1 MTWENDKNETATQIY
16 SFIADFDEKIYAN
29 EERRE
34 DSLIQQAAHMQTAFS
49 FVSAALF
56 MVAAIIIDNRGR
68 ISLEFLLV
76 AFSSISAVLLSSLFC
91 ATQAQKRYKRTS
103 FPNARQL
110 QRLIENQHGNFC
122 SDAQRHKY
130 VVKTYSEIHESLCN
144 VNESRVK
151 WIKVSMI
158 SFYVALGLSSIF
170 PSESFVLQSMGWL
183 KTLFGKALAVRKLYK
198 INAPLSLGF
207 PNGRKIVRVK
217 IL

>member
-158 SFYVALGLSSIF
+158 SFYVALGLCVCWFVAAIVVLIF
-170 PSESFVLQSMGWL
+170 
-183 KTLFGKALAVRKLYK
+183 RK
-198 INAPLSLGF
+198 G
-207 PNGRKIVRVK
+207 G
-217 IL
+217 

>member
-34 DSLIQQAAHMQTAFS
+34 DSLIQQAAHMQT
-49 FVSAALF
+49 
-56 MVAAIIIDNRGR
+56 
-68 ISLEFLLV
+68 

-158 SFYVALGLSSIF
+158 SFYVALGLCVCW
-170 PSESFVLQSMGWL
+170 FVAAIVVLI
-183 KTLFGKALAVRKLYK
+183 VRK
-198 INAPLSLGF
+198 G
-207 PNGRKIVRVK
+207 G
-217 IL
+217 